1 MASKPFITN
10 LRLLMAAGSFLGF
23 VGGWGLLAQAG
34 SLAETTAP
42 AVTVVAEA
50 PVQPTGSV
58 TVSLATATAATTTP
72 TTTTVQ
78 ATSTPAAT
86 ATATAKATATPTQ
99 TTTTT
104 KPSTSTKMRTGGS

>member
-1 MASKPFITN
+1 MATKPFITN

-34 SLAETTAP
+34 GLADATTP

-50 PVQPTGSV
+50 PVQSTGSV
-58 TVSLATATAATTTP
+58 TIRQPAATA
-72 TTTTVQ
+72 TVQ

-86 ATATAKATATPTQ
+86 ATVTK

-104 KPSTSTKMRTGGS
+104 TTTTSTARKMKTGGS